1 MHFNFTAIG
10 TMRVWLATL
19 CVLVAGALGAAQA
32 DDKAQLLKLEQIEL
46 NERHIKG
53 YLKISPKL
61 VKMFD
66 RIDKA
71 GDTPDDK
78 LAVELEALAK
88 EGGFSSFDELETAVS
103 NITFVMS
110 GINEDDGTFREPVDV
125 LKQELADT
133 EADQDLKGNDKAE
146 LVAAIKE
153 SIEHTPKLKHRAN
166 VALVQK
172 HFKALVK
179 LFEE

>member
-1 MHFNFTAIG
+1 MQSNFTVIHVL
-10 TMRVWLATL
+10 RVWFVTL
-19 CVLVAGALGAAQA
+19 CLLAAGALAAAQA
-32 DDKAQLLKLEQIEL
+32 DEKAATLKLEQIAL
-46 NERHIKG
+46 NEGHIKG
-53 YLKISPKL
+53 YLKVGPKL
-61 VKMFD
+61 AKMFD

-71 GDTPDDK
+71 GDAPDDK
-78 LAVELEALAK
+78 LMAELEALAK
-88 EGGFSSFDELETAVS
+88 EGGFTSFDELETAVS

-133 EADQDLKGNDKAE
+133 EADKELKGKDKAE

-153 SIEHTPKLKHRAN
+153 SIEHTPKLKHPGN

>member
-1 MHFNFTAIG
+1 MQSNFTAIG
-10 TMRVWLATL
+10 ALRVWLATVCL
-19 CVLVAGALGAAQA
+19 LVGGAFALAQA
-32 DDKAQLLKLEQIEL
+32 DEKGELLKLAQIEL
-46 NERHIKG
+46 NEGHIKG
-53 YLKISPKL
+53 YLKIGPKL
-61 VKMFD
+61 AKMFD

-71 GDTPDDK
+71 DDTPDDK
-78 LAVELEALAK
+78 LKAELEALAK
-88 EGGFSSFDELETAVS
+88 EGGFASFEDLETAVS

-146 LVAAIKE
+146 LIAAIKE
-153 SIEHTPKLKHRAN
+153 SIEHTPKLKHQAN